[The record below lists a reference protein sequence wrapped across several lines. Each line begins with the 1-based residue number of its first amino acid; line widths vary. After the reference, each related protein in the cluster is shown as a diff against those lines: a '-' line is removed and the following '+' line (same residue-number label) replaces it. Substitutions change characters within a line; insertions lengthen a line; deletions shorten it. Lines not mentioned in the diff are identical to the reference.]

1 MFTRMTDTLT
11 PSSPAAGRHTL
22 FVGQAGGPTPVI
34 NSSLAGIIRAARA
47 AGYQRILGLRYGI
60 RGLLREDFIDL
71 THLDEATL
79 EQLSRTPSSALGA
92 CRLRLTAPE
101 IEQCLA
107 TLARHAAHTFLY
119 IGGNDSADT
128 SHRIA
133 QAAAAAGD
141 PVRVLAVPKTMDND
155 LPSTDHCPG
164 YGSVARYVAVSTL
177 ETTLDTRAMP
187 ETYPVKVME
196 LMGRYAG
203 WIVAAAALAR
213 TADPSTPHL
222 IYVPE
227 RPFVLDSFLADV
239 ERCMTQD
246 GHAVIVISENIRD
259 AEGNRPSGNE
269 ALFVDPFG
277 HAYYP
282 GPAETLCRIIGERL
296 DIRAR
301 FDKPGTLQRMS
312 SALRSEVDRV
322 EAEEAGRAAVQAA
335 LEGVTDCMVCFE
347 RAAEGPYRVDIVFR
361 PLSGIANTERRLPDE
376 FISPEGNNI
385 TDAFIEYALPLIG
398 EPLPRYVRF

>member
-1 MFTRMTDTLT
+1 MRCLVTLQ
-11 PSSPAAGRHTL
+11 RH
-22 FVGQAGGPTPVI
+22 
-34 NSSLAGIIRAARA
+34 N
-47 AGYQRILGLRYGI
+47 
-60 RGLLREDFIDL
+60 
-71 THLDEATL
+71 
-79 EQLSRTPSSALGA
+79 
-92 CRLRLTAPE
+92 
-101 IEQCLA
+101 
-107 TLARHAAHTFLY
+107 AHTFLY

-133 QAAAAAGD
+133 QAAAEHDD

-155 LPSTDHCPG
+155 LPGTDHCPG

-177 ETTLDTRAMP
+177 ETSLDTRAMP
-187 ETYPVKVME
+187 ETYPVKVLE

-213 TADPSTPHL
+213 TVDPTTPHL

-227 RPFVLDSFLADV
+227 RPLVLASFLEDV
-239 ERCMTQD
+239 QRCMAEH
-246 GHAVIVISENIRD
+246 GHVIIVISENIRD
-259 AEGNRPSGNE
+259 AAGNRPGGNE

-282 GPAETLCRIIGERL
+282 GPAEALCRLIGERL

-312 SALRSEVDRV
+312 GALASEIDRM
-322 EAEEAGRAAVQAA
+322 EAAEAGRAAVTAA

-347 RAAEGPYRVDIVFR
+347 RPAGPYRVDIVLR
-361 PLSGIANTERRLPDE
+361 PLAGIANTERRLPDE
-376 FISPEGNNI
+376 FISPAGNNI

-398 EPLPRYVRF
+398 GPLPQYVRL